1 MSKINLVVLGGNLTR
16 DPELK
21 YTPAGTALC
30 EFTIA
35 NSKKYKKNEE
45 WVEKPG
51 FYNCICWGR
60 RGEII
65 NEHFSKGKPIEVQ
78 GELDFQQWETEE
90 GQKRSAVKINVSNF
104 FFVGARDGNAS
115 AGSSSGGAQEP
126 SFPGDNRED
135 VNEEE
140 IPF

>member
-21 YTPAGTALC
+21 YTPQGTALC

-35 NSKKYKKNEE
+35 NSKKWKTQGGE
-45 WVEKPG
+45 WQEKPG
-51 FYNCICWGR
+51 FYNCICWGK
-60 RGEII
+60 RGEVISQ
-65 NEHFSKGKPIEVQ
+65 HFSKGKPIEVR
-78 GELDFQQWETEE
+78 GELEFQQWETKD
-90 GQKRSAVKINVSNF
+90 GNKRNAVKINVQEF
-104 FFVGARDGNAS
+104 FFVGAREANAPDGS
-115 AGSSSGGAQEP
+115 A
-126 SFPGDNRED
+126 D